1 MSQTFEELLD
11 ELRPDADAVQQAA
24 RFYLAEETGDL
35 DEQAMRAELLHAAG
49 DDGAQ
54 IETVIASLE
63 GDSTLVEAACLTL
76 LAEAWDDPDKRSTV
90 RGCLE
95 DAKAQMPIVE
105 TAIIAIVAAYGMY
118 LLATRG
124 VKRLRRVTRRFSDG
138 SIEEIED
145 VENESPLAPLKAIMN
160 LVNSKPE

>member
-1 MSQTFEELLD
+1 MSQSFEELLD

-49 DDGAQ
+49 ADSGQ
-54 IETVIASLE
+54 IDAVIASLE

-76 LAEAWDDPDKRSTV
+76 LAEAWDDPDKRPAV

-105 TAIIAIVAAYGMY
+105 TAIIAVVAAYGMY

-124 VKRLRRVTRRFSDG
+124 VKRAWRVTRRFSDG
-138 SIEEIED
+138 SIEETE
-145 VENESPLAPLKAIMN
+145 VLENESPLAPLRAIMN
-160 LVNSKPE
+160 LGKSRPE